1 MLYATVDSPIGELL
15 LLGDGRALHGLW
27 MQHGRTAIAVRPD
40 WEPAS
45 GPFEDVRAQL
55 AEYFAGR
62 RLAFDVPLAM
72 AGTPFQVRVWRALLD
87 IPYGETIT
95 YGELAHAVRPAG
107 GWRAARAVGTANG
120 RNPIAVIVPCHRVV
134 GADGG
139 LTGYGG
145 GLERKRLLLDL
156 EAATLARRAAG

>member
-1 MLYATVDSPIGELL
+1 
-15 LLGDGRALHGLW
+15 
-27 MQHGRTAIAVRPD
+27 
-40 WEPAS
+40 
-45 GPFEDVRAQL
+45 
-55 AEYFAGR
+55 
-62 RLAFDVPLAM
+62 VPLAM

-87 IPYGETIT
+87 IPYGETTT
-95 YGELAHAVRPAG
+95 YGELADTVQPAG
-107 GWRAARAVGTANG
+107 GWRTARAVGSANG

-156 EAATLARRAAG
+156 EAATLARRAAS

>member
-1 MLYATVDSPIGELL
+1 VLYTTVDSPIGELL

-27 MQHGRTAIAVRPD
+27 MLDGPAAAVTRPG
-40 WEPAS
+40 WQRAG
-45 GPFEDVRAQL
+45 GPFEAARAQL

-62 RLAFDVPLAM
+62 RRAFDLPLAM
-72 AGTPFQVRVWRALLD
+72 AGTPFQRQVWRALLD
-87 IPYGETIT
+87 IPYGATT
-95 YGELAHAVRPAG
+95 SYGELAHRVRPGG
-107 GWRAARAVGTANG
+107 GWQAARAVGAANG
-120 RNPIAVIVPCHRVV
+120 RNPVAVVVPCHRVV

-145 GLERKRLLLDL
+145 GLERKRFLLDL